1 MKSYTVVIDED
12 VPVSEK
18 GATARARYCHP
29 LSWLLPK
36 LKVGQ
41 SFIYPAS
48 TCENHNNLRALTYQ
62 FGKRTKRKFATRAV
76 RDHEG
81 LDRLRIWRTA

>member
-1 MKSYTVVIDED
+1 VKSYTVVIDED
-12 VPVSEK
+12 VPLCEK
-18 GATARARYCHP
+18 QSTSRSRYCHP

-48 TCENHNNLRALTYQ
+48 TCENHNSLRALAYQ
-62 FGKRTKRKFATRAV
+62 FGKRKGRKFATRAV